1 MTTSTLLFA
10 VLVWVSLVG
19 LAVAWMKQPKRRKTS
34 DELETGIAANRS
46 RILDLED
53 RLEHFVKREAMRVS
67 REKRDPTQG
76 VLPQGVLPMPGDLGS
91 DRGAR
96 LAALRAEHAK
106 RVMGGTV

>member
-53 RLEHFVKREAMRVS
+53 RFEHFVKREAMRVS
-67 REKRDPTQG
+67 REKREPAQG
-76 VLPQGVLPMPGDLGS
+76 SLPLSGDVGS

-106 RVMGGTV
+106 RVLGGTV